1 MQASPLAVMQNCDVI
16 NGRPNF
22 RSTFM
27 IALINSSHKFKT
39 DLRFDITGEGDAR
52 TCVAWVID
60 VTDARL
66 EGPPIS
72 IGMAKKEGWH
82 GRKGSKWQT
91 LPDLML
97 RYRSAAFFAR
107 LYAADLVLGMHTT
120 DEAEDMESIE
130 TTATHVDQ
138 TPVVSVKPEPYQAK
152 PTVHVDVQPP
162 DRSKPRRRYDGAQTK
177 LIPGQVFPGII
188 QAVEE
193 RSNNA
198 KLIRIALSD
207 ETIDFYFFSRP
218 PALKAVPEEEW
229 PHLCPNEETGTGGAR
244 CSISFTEKRGKDG
257 KLWRY
262 VNELDI
268 EGVEVPLEGGTGGG
282 GTGTDTAEIRNV

>member
-1 MQASPLAVMQNCDVI
+1 MSNNMPVPTGQPRGVISPYASVSNFEVAQNMAKQLAASKIIPDSYQNNPANCMVALEMASRMQASPLAVMQNCDVI
-16 NGRPNF
+16 QGRPNF

-27 IALINSSHKFKT
+27 IAIINSSHKFNT

-60 VTDARL
+60 VTNKRL

-72 IGMAKKEGWH
+72 IGTAKKEGWY
-82 GRKGSKWQT
+82 GRKGSKWPT

-120 DEAEDMESIE
+120 DEAEDIESIE

-138 TPVVSVKPEPYQAK
+138 TPVVSVEQEAYQAQ

-162 DRSKPRRRYDGAQTK
+162 AGEEGQSWLWPGKVYQGEIISVERQT
-177 LIPGQVFPGII
+177 
-188 QAVEE
+188 
-193 RSNNA
+193 
-198 KLIRIALSD
+198 
-207 ETIDFYFFSRP
+207 T
-218 PALKAVPEEEW
+218 
-229 PHLCPNEETGTGGAR
+229 
-244 CSISFTEKRGKDG
+244 KDG
-257 KLWRY
+257 KKDFSVL
-262 VNELDI
+262 NLILDGQDMPTKFFAYTRPASA
-268 EGVEVPLEGGTGGG
+268 EG
-282 GTGTDTAEIRNV
+282 D